1 MMKDKGEKLRELC
14 YGLRIDS
21 GKIIHYPEQ
30 EPGDAKHDTWV
41 LFFIIFIFCFVVCL
55 YLHASLVF
63 IGVH

>member
-14 YGLRIDS
+14 YGLRIDN

-41 LFFIIFIFCFVVCL
+41 LFFVFFVLWCVCICMLHLCF
-55 YLHASLVF
+55 LVF
-63 IGVH
+63 IR